1 MKVQTPITIK
11 GPTNP
16 LRSSYNDPLVRAKYL
31 KLYILSYPMRHDAAQ
46 MKIFPKNTKRFPKV
60 AIIANLA
67 GFLAIIQKAS

>member
-16 LRSSYNDPLVRAKYL
+16 LSSSFNDPLVRAK
-31 KLYILSYPMRHDAAQ
+31 YPMRHDAAQ